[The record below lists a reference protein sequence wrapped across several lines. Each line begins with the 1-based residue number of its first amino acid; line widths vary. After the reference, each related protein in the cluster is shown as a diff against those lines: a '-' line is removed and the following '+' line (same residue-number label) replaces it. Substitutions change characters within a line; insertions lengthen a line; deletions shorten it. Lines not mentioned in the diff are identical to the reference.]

1 MTAQIKTYGTM
12 EQHFQVSLYLM
23 LFFFCVDYAA
33 DSLVAFGLTTV
44 KIGGTLG
51 RDSFL
56 AFFGVA
62 IGIFR
67 GMSGEQKPDGKAAGA
82 SEPHS

>member
-1 MTAQIKTYGTM
+1 MIARIRSSGSM
-12 EQHFQVSLYLM
+12 EQHFLLSIYLM
-23 LFFFCVDYAA
+23 LFFFLADYATDA
-33 DSLVAFGLTTV
+33 LVAFKLTTV
-44 KIGGTLG
+44 KIGSTLA

-67 GMSGEQKPDGKAAGA
+67 GMGEGGKPDGSGKADQ
-82 SEPHS
+82 